1 MTISHLSNISSGTER
16 SSAAAPLIEAGD
28 DSVNGSVDYKG
39 NPVHR
44 STSGGWRSA
53 SFIIAVEVAERFAYY
68 GISSNLITYLTGPLG
83 QSTASAAANV
93 NTWSGTATLLPLLG
107 AFVADSFL
115 GRYRTIIAASLI
127 YILGLGLLTL
137 AATLTS
143 GSVHDFQ
150 NIKDA
155 MLSAPSQ
162 FQVTLFFFSIY
173 LVAFGQGGHKPCA
186 LAFGADQFDGQNPKE
201 SKAKSS
207 FFNWSYFYS
216 SVGINLTLVV
226 MVYIQDNLSWALG
239 FGIPCIVMTTA
250 LLILLLGSRTYRYSV
265 NGNEK
270 NPFMRI
276 GRVIHRAIRNRHTT
290 PPSAMPG
297 EEDACQRHQSHEQ
310 FKFLNKALL
319 APDGS
324 LVDQNVCSVS
334 DVEDTKALLKLVPI
348 WITSLAYATV
358 FAQTTTFF
366 TKQGATLDRTIVS
379 GFKIPAASLQIFIGF
394 AIILFIPV
402 YDRIVVPIARG
413 LTRKPSGITMLQRIG
428 TGMVFSAISMVTA
441 ALVEM
446 KRLETAK
453 EHGLVDL
460 PNVTVPMSIWWLVPQ
475 YILCGIA
482 DVLTIVGLQ
491 EFCYDQVPKEL
502 RSLGISLY
510 LSVLGVGNFL
520 SSFLVSVID
529 EATIGDGQ
537 ESWFANNLNRAH
549 LDYFYWLLAGVSAVG
564 FIAYLYFARSYIYSR
579 GNTI

>member
-1 MTISHLSNISSGTER
+1 M
-16 SSAAAPLIEAGD
+16 
-28 DSVNGSVDYKG
+28 
-39 NPVHR
+39 
-44 STSGGWRSA
+44 
-53 SFIIAVEVAERFAYY
+53 
-68 GISSNLITYLTGPLG
+68 
-83 QSTASAAANV
+83 
-93 NTWSGTATLLPLLG
+93 
-107 AFVADSFL
+107 
-115 GRYRTIIAASLI
+115 
-127 YILGLGLLTL
+127 
-137 AATLTS
+137 
-143 GSVHDFQ
+143 
-150 NIKDA
+150 
-155 MLSAPSQ
+155 
-162 FQVTLFFFSIY
+162 
-173 LVAFGQGGHKPCA
+173 
-186 LAFGADQFDGQNPKE
+186 
-201 SKAKSS
+201 
-207 FFNWSYFYS
+207 
-216 SVGINLTLVV
+216 
-226 MVYIQDNLSWALG
+226 
-239 FGIPCIVMTTA
+239 
-250 LLILLLGSRTYRYSV
+250 
-265 NGNEK
+265 
-270 NPFMRI
+270 
-276 GRVIHRAIRNRHTT
+276 
-290 PPSAMPG
+290 
-297 EEDACQRHQSHEQ
+297 
-310 FKFLNKALL
+310 L

-510 LSVLGVGNFL
+510 LSILGVGNFL

-529 EATIGDGQ
+529 EATSGDGQ
-537 ESWFANNLNRAH
+537 ESWFASNLNRAH
-549 LDYFYWLLAGVSAVG
+549 LDYFYWLLAGLSAVG